1 MNDRERLNDTERA
14 ALIKLAAKTTFN
26 EHLETFVNGCQM
38 ISDKHM
44 ERYPRLEKPVITYT
58 EGKRYVKLA
67 RDGSVHCFV
76 DMTNGDV
83 LKAAGWNKPAKH
95 ARGNIF
101 DDHNGLRWMGE
112 YGPAYLKQ
120 GRRKSK

>member
-1 MNDRERLNDTERA
+1 MNDRLNDTERA
-14 ALIKLAAKTTFN
+14 ALIMLAAKTTFN
-26 EHLETFVNGCQM
+26 EHLEMFVKGCQM

-44 ERYPRLEKPVITYT
+44 ERYPKLEKPVITYT

-76 DMTNGDV
+76 DITNGDV
-83 LKAAGWNKPAKH
+83 LKAAGWNRPAKH

-112 YGPAYLKQ
+112 YGPAYLKK

>member
-1 MNDRERLNDTERA
+1 MGEIEK
-14 ALIKLAAKTTFN
+14 KLF
-26 EHLETFVNGCQM
+26 EEQLETFVKGCQM

-67 RDGSVHCFV
+67 RDGSVYCFV
-76 DMTNGDV
+76 DMINGDV

-112 YGPAYLKQ
+112 YGPAYLKT

>member
-1 MNDRERLNDTERA
+1 MNDTERA
-14 ALIKLAAKTTFN
+14 ATLKLAAETTFK
-26 EHLETFVNGCQM
+26 EHLEIFVKGCQM

-44 ERYPRLEKPVITYT
+44 ERYESLEKPEISYT
-58 EGKRYVKLA
+58 EGKRYVKLIRA
-67 RDGSVHCFV
+67 NHPGQGGSVHCFV

-101 DDHNGLRWMGE
+101 DDHNGLRLMGE
-112 YGPAYLKQ
+112 YGPAYL
-120 GRRKSK
+120 R